1 MIRWLKVCGMNKDYR
16 SQKHSQTIHSMMIFV
31 FHLLLQIFTVLEHR
45 QTWPES
51 MKVEDL
57 KERSWN
63 NHACLTPNLT
73 INVQRWV
80 QNQRNEQ
87 RVPDVLWPNA
97 NNARIIA
104 LASCARSLSP
114 HRLYISA
121 MQWRPTACPRML
133 ICYRSQ
139 VKKED
144 AVQFTASFQIS
155 TSWPC
160 GQRPCCHLGAADS
173 SHSQRRDALVG
184 RKRRARAPGFQWS
197 RWPSL
202 YIHTI

>member
-1 MIRWLKVCGMNKDYR
+1 
-16 SQKHSQTIHSMMIFV
+16 MIFV

-114 HRLYISA
+114 HRLYIYLQCNDA
-121 MQWRPTACPRML
+121 RRPAHA
-133 ICYRSQ
+133 CYRSQ

-144 AVQFTASFQIS
+144 AAQASFQIS